1 MHCTYRIK
9 LLMLCELKLQEGAG
23 TSDQR
28 TYETDTYYNITPD
41 FTLGLTFQLA
51 AISQF
56 DDYATTTVV

>member
-1 MHCTYRIK
+1 
-9 LLMLCELKLQEGAG
+9 MLCELKLQEGAG